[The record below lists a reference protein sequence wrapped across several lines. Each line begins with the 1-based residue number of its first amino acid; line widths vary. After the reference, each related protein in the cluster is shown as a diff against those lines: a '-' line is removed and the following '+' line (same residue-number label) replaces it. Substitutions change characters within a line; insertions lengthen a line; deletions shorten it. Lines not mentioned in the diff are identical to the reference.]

1 MTSHSEMKLLMT
13 LLPVTN
19 VLTLV
24 SNGMQTFIPGF
35 VKPFIG
41 TSSCTLFKIM
51 GWGKDVDAR
60 EAATTSVQ

>member
-1 MTSHSEMKLLMT
+1 MNLPMM
-13 LLPVTN
+13 LLPVTG

-24 SNGMQTFIPGF
+24 FCGMQTFIPGF

-51 GWGKDVDAR
+51 GWGKDVDAK